1 MLYTLAVRLDLEK
14 MRRTHRMGSPWYQ
27 SHNKKVQTTS
37 KAAFTRKSEENR
49 VKACIMDT
57 SWGLSTTPGN
67 HSSWIDV
74 KIANGLG
81 LIRTNDLFEE
91 TMAKGGKVSV

>member
-1 MLYTLAVRLDLEK
+1 MPWRSGWIWRRCEERTGWARLGIN
-14 MRRTHRMGSPWYQ
+14 RTMERF
-27 SHNKKVQTTS
+27 KLLS
-37 KAAFTRKSEENR
+37 KAAFERKSEENR
-49 VKACIMDT
+49 VKACITDT

-81 LIRTNDLFEE
+81 LTRTNDLFEE